1 MLFGVAGSEGGLS
14 GVAGG
19 TGELD
24 LPKPASGGRVTQPS
38 LASDIPKP
46 PVDLPVLGQFA
57 GYDILGRL
65 ALGGMAEILLA
76 RHINNDGD
84 HRFLVVKRILPH
96 FEQDKDFVQMFLDE
110 AKIGMQLK
118 HPNICQFHQCG
129 ADEGSHFIVMEWI
142 NGMPLGRMIRK
153 ARRSGGVGLPI
164 ALRVGIDVARALHY
178 AHIAN
183 DEHGEPFNIIHRDVS
198 PHNIMI
204 GYNGSVKLLDF
215 GIAKADH
222 RAHKTQAGVVKGK
235 FAYMAPEQCT
245 AGQADHRL
253 DVFALGVCIFET
265 ITGKSLYRR
274 KTEAATM
281 RAVIMDPVPSLKD
294 RLPDISDDL
303 DRILQ
308 KALAK
313 EASDRWETAAEFAN
327 ELERFAKENDML
339 AKQREVAD
347 FVKKV
352 FPEEYTRGPRV
363 DTVPF
368 GASITLDMHQGNDS
382 SSSSS
387 ASSSAAS
394 CGQSRLAQVPGAL
407 REIEVDGSPEDM
419 DLGHLLDAP
428 VVAPLPT
435 PARTGPAANRQST
448 DEPKTIPK
456 RATPRKRVAP
466 ADASRGVGWKHAVA
480 LAAVLVGGLAVAY
493 EKTDLVKD
501 VVKNVEGVFEEKGPP
516 EVAVDDNPLLREHGA
531 RILVASSPPG
541 AKVYL
546 DGKEQGVTPV
556 ALTGLMHGQYRVRVE
571 APGFASWSSEVDVG
585 HGETAGVTARLLGK
599 QGGAQ
604 PGAFGRVKVETTPPS
619 DVYIAG
625 DLLGRTPIE
634 TVYAPLG
641 LVSLDF
647 ELPDGSKTSRK
658 VAVKKDGVARARF
671 DLTQRTR

>member
-1 MLFGVAGSEGGLS
+1 MSAIAGLAGERGSGWRVPGG
-14 GVAGG
+14 
-19 TGELD
+19 
-24 LPKPASGGRVTQPS
+24 KVTQQS
-38 LASDIPKP
+38 AASEIPKP

-65 ALGGMAEILLA
+65 ALGGMAEILLS
-76 RHINNDGD
+76 RHINKAGD
-84 HRFLVVKRILPH
+84 QRFLVVKRILPH
-96 FEQDKDFVQMFLDE
+96 FEQDADFVQMFLDE

-129 ADEGSHFIVMEWI
+129 ADEGSHFIIMEWI

-153 ARRSGGVGLPI
+153 ARKSGGVGLPI
-164 ALRVGIDVARALHY
+164 ALRVGIEVARALHY

-204 GYNGSVKLLDF
+204 AYNGAVKLLDF

-281 RAVIMDPVPSLKD
+281 RAVIMEPVPSLKD
-294 RLPDISDDL
+294 RLPDVSDDL

-313 EASDRWETAAEFAN
+313 EASDRFETAAEFAN
-327 ELERFAKENDML
+327 ELERFAKDNDML
-339 AKQREVAD
+339 AKQREMAD
-347 FVKKV
+347 FVKRV

-368 GASITLDMHQGNDS
+368 GASITLDMHHANDS
-382 SSSSS
+382 SSS
-387 ASSSAAS
+387 ASGGKSYVS
-394 CGQSRLAQVPGAL
+394 QVPGAI

-428 VVAPLPT
+428 VVAPLPK
-435 PARTGPAANRQST
+435 A
-448 DEPKTIPK
+448 EPDLSQRPTEEPRSIPK
-456 RATPRKRVAP
+456 RAAPQTYATGSDSGSGFRWKRL
-466 ADASRGVGWKHAVA
+466 VA
-480 LAAVLVGGLAVAY
+480 LLFVLVGGLAVAY
-493 EKTDLVKD
+493 EKTDVVKD
-501 VVKNVEGVFEEKGPP
+501 AVKNVEGMFEEKGPP
-516 EVAVDDNPLLREHGA
+516 EIAVDENPLLREHGA
-531 RILVASSPPG
+531 RILIASSPPG

-546 DGKEQGVTPV
+546 DGKEQGMTPV
-556 ALTGLMHGQYRVRVE
+556 ALTGLMQGQYRVRVE
-571 APGFASWSSEVDVG
+571 TPGFASWSSQVDVG

-599 QGGAQ
+599 QGGAK
-604 PGAFGRVKVETTPPS
+604 PGAFGRVKIETTPPA
-619 DVYIAG
+619 DAYMAG

-641 LVSLDF
+641 LVTFEF
-647 ELPDGSKTSRK
+647 ELPDGSKVNRK
-658 VAVKKDGVARARF
+658 VDVKKDGVARARF
-671 DLTQRTR
+671 DLTKQAR